1 MESKEYILI
10 KLREERLELINMG
23 RMSPEIVGR
32 IEDIDEQILEIEGGD
47 TFRSFELEGND
58 AFISEDEFAFG
69 LEDEGFDDDNYGFI
83 STNFHDPSKD
93 Y

>member
-1 MESKEYILI
+1 MDSKEQILV

-32 IEDIDEQILEIEGGD
+32 IEDIDEQILEIEGED
-47 TFRSFELEGND
+47 TFRSFELEDNG
-58 AFISEDEFAFG
+58 AFISEDEFLFDV
-69 LEDEGFDDDNYGFI
+69 EDEGFGDDNYGFI
-83 STNFHDPSKD
+83 STSFHDPSKD